1 MSRRWIRPILILG
14 GVLAITCLLC
24 QVVTLSQA
32 GMIPQRSLKPSPD
45 WSRGLRVSEGERRRA
60 DVAMAIDEGD
70 LYLVWSLPR
79 GEEAFLHFAR
89 LDREGHL
96 VTDRDLSGGVSVP
109 RQNHIL
115 VGPDSSLHL
124 FTLARR
130 EADVHRG
137 LFHLTLSPEGEPLS
151 EPELL
156 SIPGWEVKS
165 YDLNGDVDE
174 ALHIFWSGEDESGP
188 GLFYLR
194 LGGGVTSD
202 SELLVTG
209 GMEPAARMDREGR
222 LHLIW
227 IEESERE
234 EEAIYVANF
243 PGAMVTP
250 TRGVKLLEIEKG
262 IGGVR
267 SGPVLGLDSGY
278 GYLVWAIEERIGL
291 EAGIV
296 TAWYAFFPLEKP
308 QPTTPR
314 RFVLPAVEKPVY
326 TEYESPYGYHHLM
339 LLSADLPSGEQPI
352 DMAATIDT
360 QGEELPVA
368 FRIYVDYGRHRKFQ
382 IAMAVFKEGRL
393 VGYQSAG
400 KSRYPSS
407 RPTLLA
413 DDKGNLHL
421 AWLDSTGGGSTH
433 LYYASTSP
441 LVKAHL
447 DRLTGED
454 LLSGAA
460 RMMDGFLFGFLL
472 APSIALLLVPA
483 FVWVFFCTAV
493 IHFDDLGTRRG
504 KIGLVVALLIYL
516 VTKLLGLPSLL
527 SYVPFSAWF
536 PFLPSSISPLLM
548 VGTPLFVSGGAAALA
563 IWFLRRVES
572 RRLLTALLLFTLP
585 DALLTLMVYSPGILG
600 MVW

>member
-1 MSRRWIRPILILG
+1 M
-14 GVLAITCLLC
+14 ATTCVLC
-24 QVVTLSQA
+24 QVRTLSQA
-32 GMIPQRSLKPSPD
+32 GTIPQWSLKPSPD
-45 WSRGLRVSEGERRRA
+45 WSRGLRVSEGEGRRA
-60 DVAMAIDEGD
+60 DIAMAVDEGD
-70 LYLVWSLPR
+70 LYLIWSLPQ
-79 GEEAFLHFAR
+79 GKEAFLHFAR

-96 VTDRDLSGGVSVP
+96 VIDRDLSGGVFIP
-109 RQNHIL
+109 RQNRIL
-115 VGPDSSLHL
+115 VGPDGSLHL

-130 EADVHRG
+130 EADAHPG
-137 LFHLTLSPEGEPLS
+137 LLHLTLSPEGEPLS

-156 SIPGWEVKS
+156 SLPRWEVKS
-165 YDLNGDVDE
+165 YDLVGDLDGT
-174 ALHIFWSGEDESGP
+174 LHIFWSGEDEDGRC
-188 GLFYLR
+188 LFYLC
-194 LGGGVTSD
+194 LEEGVASGSEPLVPGGVD
-202 SELLVTG
+202 
-209 GMEPAARMDREGR
+209 PAVRMDRDGY

-227 IEESERE
+227 IEEGERE
-234 EEAIYVANF
+234 EEAIYVATF
-243 PGAMVTP
+243 PEAIVTP
-250 TRGVKLLEIEKG
+250 TRGMKLLDIEKG

-267 SGPVLGLDSGY
+267 SGPVLGLDSRY
-278 GYLVWAIEERIGL
+278 GYLIWAIEERIGL
-291 EAGIV
+291 EPGTI
-296 TAWYAFFPLEKP
+296 TAWYACFPLEKH
-308 QPTTPR
+308 QPSTPR
-314 RFVLPAVEKPVY
+314 RFSLPAVDKPVY
-326 TEYESPYGYHHLM
+326 TEYESPYGYHRLV
-339 LLSADLPSGEQPI
+339 LLSADFPSAEQPI
-352 DMAATIDT
+352 DMPTTIGI

-368 FRIYVDYGRHRKFQ
+368 FRIYVDYGRDRKFQ
-382 IAMAVFKEGRL
+382 IGMIVFKEGRL
-393 VGYQSAG
+393 VGYQTVG
-400 KSRYPSS
+400 KSRYSSS

-433 LYYASTSP
+433 VYYASTSP

-447 DRLTGED
+447 DRVTGED

-504 KIGLVVALLIYL
+504 KIGLALALLIYL
-516 VTKLLGLPSLL
+516 VTKLLGLPSLF

-563 IWFLRRVES
+563 FWFLRRVES

-585 DALLTLMVYSPGILG
+585 DALLTLMFYSPGILG
-600 MVW
+600 MAW